1 MPSCYERSS
10 TFASLLI
17 VRDGYCSIDVA
28 CAAADVQYRYRS
40 VKTARSELIKKSI
53 RQKTFDA
60 VSVNLRSR

>member
-1 MPSCYERSS
+1 MPSCYERSA

-28 CAAADVQYRYRS
+28 CAAADVQYRS